1 MGMVGSAFESTP
13 WFYACVEPSVAH
25 IGLDRDAGSTA
36 LPSPFIVKLRQ
47 GADLTGEDEQ
57 ALVNACTDIRR
68 YGPREDVI
76 VEGERPDHVHVVIE
90 GFACRYKMIPD
101 GGRQIMA
108 WLVPGDFCDLHVA
121 VLGEMDHSIATISAS
136 TIGAIPEA
144 AVKKISETS
153 LALTRAL
160 WWATLVD
167 EAVLR
172 EWLVNMGR
180 RPADRQIAHLFCELL
195 LRLRSV
201 GAAPGDT
208 MDMPLTQVELAD
220 TVGLSPVHVNRVIQ
234 QLRDMGLISWRGR
247 ELAILDEARL
257 RQFAGFDP
265 NYLHLIRRSASAVP
279 AGRLAQSRL

>member
-1 MGMVGSAFESTP
+1 MGMVGSAVESMP
-13 WFYACVEPSVAH
+13 WFYACVEPNVAH
-25 IGLDRDAGSTA
+25 IGLDRDTRRTA
-36 LPSPFIVKLRQ
+36 LKSPIIAKLRQ
-47 GADLTGEDEQ
+47 GADLSDEDEQ
-57 ALVNACTDIRR
+57 ALVKACADVRAF
-68 YGPREDVI
+68 GPREDVI

-90 GFACRYKMIPD
+90 GFACRYKLLPD

-144 AVKKISETS
+144 TVKEISETS
-153 LALTRAL
+153 PTLTRAL

-180 RPADRQIAHLFCELL
+180 RPADKQIAHLFCELL

-234 QLRDMGLISWRGR
+234 QLRDMGLISWKGR

-257 RQFAGFDP
+257 REFAGFDP
-265 NYLHLIRRSASAVP
+265 NYLHLIRRSARAVST
-279 AGRLAQSRL
+279 ARLAQSGR